1 MTANLG
7 AGNLTEDSS
16 EGLSLF
22 GITLN
27 SRTIGIILAVL
38 GIGLAIYGTVQ
49 YTLPNFEKIEKNNNE
64 IKAKQDAI
72 DSKTKQITAKGNV
85 VEKVEIAKRK
95 NEAVLELLP
104 TVESMNT
111 LLVDL
116 NAQIPEL
123 VTIPN
128 QFGLVVETRSG
139 LKDYKPTE
147 GPKND
152 QFVENKLNIKFAG
165 TYEDI
170 VDVVRKIERIKPLL
184 QLKNLKLKPVTNLT
198 PAPTKRYTA
207 EQQRQI
213 LQVLPPVLDVSFDM
227 VANTPK
233 AQEVKPA
240 EGVVPPGTPPGA
252 TAPAAATPAPV
263 K

>member
-7 AGNLTEDSS
+7 AGANISEDSG

-38 GIGLAIYGTVQ
+38 GVGLAIYGTVQ

-72 DSKTKQITAKGNV
+72 DSKTRQIAAKGNV

-104 TVESMNT
+104 TVASMNT

-139 LKDYKPTE
+139 LKDYKPVE
-147 GPKND
+147 GAKND
-152 QFVENKLNIKFAG
+152 QFVQNNLNVKFAG

-170 VDVVRKIERIKPLL
+170 VEVVRKIERIKPLL
-184 QLKNLKLKPVTNLT
+184 QLKNLKVKPVTNLT
-198 PAPTKRYTA
+198 PAENKRYTA
-207 EQQRQI
+207 EQQKQI
-213 LQVLPPVLDVSFDM
+213 LQVLPPVLDVSFDL

-233 AQEVKPA
+233 PAEVKPP
-240 EGVVPPGTPPGA
+240 EGAIPPGTPGAPG
-252 TAPAAATPAPV
+252 TPAAAPTPT